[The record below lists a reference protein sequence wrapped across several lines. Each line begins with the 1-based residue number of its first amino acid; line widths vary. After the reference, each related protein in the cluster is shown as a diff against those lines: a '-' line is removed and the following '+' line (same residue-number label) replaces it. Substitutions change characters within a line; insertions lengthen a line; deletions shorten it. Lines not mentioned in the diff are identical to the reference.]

1 MIASRWQYLEV
12 FCLGRQKQE
21 DRSVPWVIK
30 VQYITV
36 PNAKERLSR
45 VVAILLKAETE
56 RKKNDYGQNREEAG

>member
-1 MIASRWQYLEV
+1 MIASRWQHLEV
-12 FCLGRQKQE
+12 FCLGRQKQ

-56 RKKNDYGQNREEAG
+56 RKKNDYRQNREEAG

>member
-1 MIASRWQYLEV
+1 MIASRWQHLEV
-12 FCLGRQKQE
+12 FCLAHQKQ

-45 VVAILLKAETE
+45 VVAILLRAETE
-56 RKKNDYGQNREEAG
+56 RKKNDYRQNREEAG

>member
-1 MIASRWQYLEV
+1 MITSRWQHLEV
-12 FCLGRQKQE
+12 FCLARQKQ

-56 RKKNDYGQNREEAG
+56 RKKNDCKQNREEAG

>member
-1 MIASRWQYLEV
+1 MGHE
-12 FCLGRQKQE
+12 KQ

-56 RKKNDYGQNREEAG
+56 RKKNDYRQNREEAG